1 MNKLKRNLWLIFTLL
16 FLNSN
21 FQAQNNPNIEIDFLN
36 SLLKKNEY
44 ATAIN
49 YINKILKFDNDSIK
63 YIKAWSYYSIDEQ
76 DSARKYFNTIS
87 NSNRSL
93 FNESRLFS
101 ASSASF
107 SKKYYTCDSLL
118 NTVDTSKVAA
128 DFKELLLIQK
138 SGIALLKRDF
148 KTYDTYRTQFKFNN
162 YNFQNEELTLNLIHD
177 KLKNRKKKSPALAA
191 VLSAILPG
199 SGKWY
204 AGSRGQAL
212 TSFFSFALP
221 AAIATESYFKSGPK
235 SFLFIS
241 SAILTSIFYSGSII
255 GSAYSVK
262 RNVSSFNNDIN
273 DKILLNIHIPLR
285 RFYSK

>member
-1 MNKLKRNLWLIFTLL
+1 MNKVKHNTWLIFILL
-16 FLNSN
+16 FIHSN

-44 ATAIN
+44 TTAIN
-49 YINKILKFDNDSIK
+49 YINKILKFENDSIK

-76 DSARKYFNTIS
+76 DSARKYFNAIS
-87 NSNRSL
+87 KNNASL
-93 FNESRLFS
+93 FNEGKLFS
-101 ASSASF
+101 ASSAYF
-107 SKKYYTCDSLL
+107 SKKYFISDSLI
-118 NTVDTSKVAA
+118 NTVDTAKVAA
-128 DFKELLLIQK
+128 DFKELILIQR

-148 KTYDTYRTQFKFNN
+148 KAYNTYSTQFKFNN
-162 YNFQNEELTLNLIHD
+162 YNFQNEELALNLMHD
-177 KLKNRKKKSPALAA
+177 KLKNKKKKNPVIAAL
-191 VLSAILPG
+191 LSAIIPG

-204 AGSRGQAL
+204 AGNRGQAL

-235 SFLFIS
+235 SALFIS
-241 SAILTSIFYSGSII
+241 SAILTSIFYSGSIL

-273 DKILLNIHIPLR
+273 EKILLNIHIPLR